1 MFHMLPRIP
10 WDSRM
15 KPYVFAMLT
24 GAVLQFILPLV
35 YSYTFGSSECLN
47 TKIIHAAEPEEKWTL
62 EKARDMVSRTNG
74 YYARDY
80 SLNLGWNN
88 MRYIIEASVYQA
100 KLLNR
105 TLVVPSYVYARSCR
119 YELDVC
125 ASFFPKVYWTEAA
138 HGFEWF
144 DHPFDEEYLFRV
156 PLETVLDL
164 DRLRAGPS
172 QNDWTPKRDE
182 VVHWPVITA
191 SEYLQ
196 LHGLDPQIETHNGYW
211 NRVDYQLPSGTN
223 VTAYH
228 EALAAEE
235 AAKQEAEKAPSQ
247 TQNITPRS
255 PHASSGLRR
264 AIKAVQVHKRLT
276 RSIKGGS
283 TLYEMLNQEWD
294 AAPLVRVDDLQAL
307 HGYNAQDWGWVNRSF
322 VLSGTGVQDNERS
335 QKLFLMLNQ
344 TRAIHKQIVL
354 EVNQVWRVA
363 QSVGYEALES
373 GDNLQRILNE
383 AGWDFL
389 YTFQGR
395 LNQEF
400 IKSIVWPLTQVAPRA
415 NLRGVVNDLAQ
426 RTEEVVLVSGE
437 LHVERKPGLM
447 RFTSAAAR
455 DAYSQIGLY
464 AMRAPER
471 YWRTAAQVEAR
482 MRAKCGGRMY
492 MAAHIRRGDFIR
504 FGWASDEN
512 IEVHVKSVRDK
523 LRGGASTL
531 AAIKKEYSE
540 QGGSTT
546 VDTEIARYEPP
557 QEADPFYVAT
567 DEHSQYG
574 IDVIRRFG
582 GVLIDDLLT
591 PEDRQACGFE
601 MLYSDLV
608 GLVEQ
613 IVMSRASFWNAH
625 AMSSLAG
632 GVVNLRAAR
641 GADPRTAL
649 LD

>member
-1 MFHMLPRIP
+1 MLPRIA

-15 KPYVFAMLT
+15 KPYIFAMLT
-24 GAVLQFILPLV
+24 GAVLQFIIPLV
-35 YSYTFGSSECLN
+35 YNYKFGPSGCLN
-47 TKIIHAAEPEEKWTL
+47 TRIMYAAEPEEKWTL

-125 ASFFPKVYWTEAA
+125 ASFLPKVYWTEAA

-156 PLETVLDL
+156 PLGTVLDL

-172 QNDWTPKRDE
+172 QNDWTPKRGG
-182 VVHWPVITA
+182 VVHWPVITV

-196 LHGLDPQIETHNGYW
+196 LHGLDPQIEIHNGYW
-211 NRVDYQLPSGTN
+211 NRVDYQLPPGTN

-276 RSIKGGS
+276 RSIEGGS

-294 AAPLVRVDDLQAL
+294 ATPLVRVDDLQAL
-307 HGYNAQDWGWVNRSF
+307 HGYNAQDWSWVNRSF
-322 VLSGTGVQDNERS
+322 VLSGTGAQDNERS
-335 QKLFLMLNQ
+335 QKLFMRLNQ
-344 TRAIHKQIVL
+344 TRAINNQIVL
-354 EVNQVWRVA
+354 EVNQVRRVA

-373 GDNLQRILNE
+373 EDNLERIINE

-389 YTFQGR
+389 YTFEGR

-471 YWRTAAQVEAR
+471 YWRTAARVEAR
-482 MRAKCGGRMY
+482 MREKCGGRMY

-504 FGWASDEN
+504 FGWVSDEN
-512 IEVHVKSVRDK
+512 MEAHVRLVRDK

-540 QGGSTT
+540 QDGSTA
-546 VDTEIARYEPP
+546 VDTEIAQYEPP

-567 DEHSQYG
+567 DEHSEYG